1 MTRINRAVLA
11 AFLCSA
17 TAPAATCDPM
27 QQMGPFN
34 AGQWST
40 LEDSRVTTSRAL
52 VAPNSITQEG
62 MQMTDATVVLVERPA
77 VDTRPVEETTAPA
90 NALPST
96 STAPVSMLPCTST
109 APEAET
115 QSGLR

>member
-1 MTRINRAVLA
+1 MLRLNRAVLA

-34 AGQWST
+34 TGQWST
-40 LEDSRVTTSRAL
+40 LEDSRVTMSRAL
-52 VAPNSITQEG
+52 VAPNSITQEA
-62 MQMTDATVVLVERPA
+62 MQMTDATVVLVARPA
-77 VDTRPVEETTAPA
+77 VDKRPVEETTTPA
-90 NALPST
+90 DALPST
-96 STAPVSMLPCTST
+96 STAPANTLPCTST
-109 APEAET
+109 APEAEA